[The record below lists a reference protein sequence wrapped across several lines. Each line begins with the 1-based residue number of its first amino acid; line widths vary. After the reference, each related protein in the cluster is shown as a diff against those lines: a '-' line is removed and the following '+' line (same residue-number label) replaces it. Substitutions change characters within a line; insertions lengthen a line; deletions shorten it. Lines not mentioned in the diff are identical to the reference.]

1 MGTVSPWPNRSSSTE
16 REKTSLQSAT
26 SSRPMRPIS
35 KRVVAIA
42 EFYTREHARTCLPA
56 SFVQPRRVAIGVFK
70 QPVY

>member
-1 MGTVSPWPNRSSSTE
+1 
-16 REKTSLQSAT
+16 
-26 SSRPMRPIS
+26 MRPIS